1 MRANIRKK
9 TILPFHLDE
18 EQLEAHFRHIEAHP
32 ETPQSQRVEKIL
44 ELLSALRDDL
54 TPNMGQVIARLRN
67 ALRRYRWASHI
78 APTPDGYRVIR
89 TTADR
94 ENLSKADLWEYEA
107 VRDLLDLV
115 HYLGNPP
122 RIRRCADSACQKWFF
137 AAKRADQLFCSGN
150 CRQHHYD
157 SDEDTRAKKNE
168 TMHKLYALKKGLALN
183 PKSGIGL
190 ERRPA
195 RRGTKPKATPRTRK
209 ML

>member
-1 MRANIRKK
+1 MSNIIRKK
-9 TILPFHLDE
+9 MVLPIHLDK
-18 EQLEAHFRHIEAHP
+18 EQLEAIFTRLEERP
-32 ETPQSQRVEKIL
+32 ETPQSKRVEKIL
-44 ELLSALRDDL
+44 ELLSSLRDDISPL
-54 TPNMGQVIARLRN
+54 DKGQIVIRLRN
-67 ALRRYRWASHI
+67 ALRLYQWVSHI
-78 APTPDGYRVIR
+78 APAPESYRVINGV
-89 TTADR
+89 ADR
-94 ENLSKADLWEYEA
+94 ENLSKDDLWEYEA
-107 VRDLLDLV
+107 VRDLLECV
-115 HYLGNPP
+115 PYLGNPP
-122 RIRRCADSACQKWFF
+122 RIRRCA
-137 AAKRADQLFCSGN
+137 RADQLFCSGN